1 MATASSIFK
10 IRAIADFLAP
20 RATDGSG
27 STLLSFRQSQAFY
40 VLSTDKRKGL
50 YFVSTQYAT
59 PFARTAVSGLVPMSH
74 FELVD
79 LLSKDPGS
87 SAAHA
92 RAKAAAAAAAASQ
105 QHQQAAVVAPAAE
118 PLPAASTSTAATA
131 GTSRPKENITKRLY
145 SYLHSNVR
153 RHSEGALLAPPELR
167 PGEEDHQ
174 ERRRAGTIPR
184 NVTPAQ
190 PQPRSMPA
198 APAAAN
204 NNSSSSSSSNLRR
217 SPTSML
223 MATPAAQQQHSVD
236 PAARV
241 TDIEVIAVA
250 APPSSSSSS
259 TTTASFAIRVTRCNA
274 PTTIVTRTYDDFTLL
289 ATSLLQTFAA
299 ANDNND
305 NGNDNGNDDRS
316 ALPALPLPPPSSSSL
331 TPALAEQLRRRL
343 DSYVRHLRHG
353 TPASV
358 GDCAAVCEFL
368 APRNAHEAMEQRP
381 RKDSGFSS
389 IPTTT
394 NNASVVD
401 GMAVDMESKL
411 NIMSP
416 RPYRRAAAAAAVA
429 SDEETGGA
437 DFDFAED
444 FYQAYV

>member
-79 LLSKDPGS
+79 LLSKDPGC
-87 SAAHA
+87 SAAQA

-105 QHQQAAVVAPAAE
+105 QQQQQAAVVAPAAE
-118 PLPAASTSTAATA
+118 PLPAASTSTAAAA
-131 GTSRPKENITKRLY
+131 GASRPKENITKRLY

-198 APAAAN
+198 QAAA
-204 NNSSSSSSSNLRR
+204 NNSSSSSSNNLRR

-250 APPSSSSSS
+250 APPSSS

-299 ANDNND
+299 TNDD
-305 NGNDNGNDDRS
+305 NDDRS
-316 ALPALPLPPPSSSSL
+316 ALPALPPPPPSSSL
-331 TPALAEQLRRRL
+331 TPSLAEQLRRRL
-343 DSYVRHLRHG
+343 GSYVRHLRHG

-389 IPTTT
+389 IPTSTTKT

-416 RPYRRAAAAAAVA
+416 RPYRRAAAVT

>member
-20 RATDGSG
+20 KASDGSG

-87 SAAHA
+87 SAAQA
-92 RAKAAAAAAAASQ
+92 KAKAAAAAAAAAS
-105 QHQQAAVVAPAAE
+105 QAAAAAVIAPAAE
-118 PLPAASTSTAATA
+118 PLPAASTSRT
-131 GTSRPKENITKRLY
+131 KENITKRLY

-167 PGEEDHQ
+167 PGEEDHRNH

-190 PQPRSMPA
+190 QQQQQQQQKSS
-198 APAAAN
+198 
-204 NNSSSSSSSNLRR
+204 NSNNLRR

-223 MATPAAQQQHSVD
+223 MMMATPAAQQQQHSVD

-250 APPSSSSSS
+250 AN
-259 TTTASFAIRVTRCNA
+259 TTTTTSFAIRVTRDNA
-274 PTTIVTRTYDDFTLL
+274 PTTIVTRTYDDFTIL
-289 ATSLLQTFAA
+289 ATSLLQTFA
-299 ANDNND
+299 NGSGDRDDEENN
-305 NGNDNGNDDRS
+305 NRG
-316 ALPALPLPPPSSSSL
+316 ALPALPPPPPSSSSTTTL
-331 TPALAEQLRRRL
+331 ITPALAEQLRRRL
-343 DSYVRHLRHG
+343 DAYVRHLRHG
-353 TPASV
+353 TPATV

-368 APRNAHEAMEQRP
+368 APRDAHEAIEQQRP

-389 IPTTT
+389 SFGV
-394 NNASVVD
+394 NANASSVD

-416 RPYRRAAAAAAVA
+416 RPRRAVTA
-429 SDEETGGA
+429 SDEQQETTTGGGE
-437 DFDFAED
+437 FDFAED

>member
-87 SAAHA
+87 SAAQA

-105 QHQQAAVVAPAAE
+105 PQAAVVAPAAE
-118 PLPAASTSTAATA
+118 PLPAASTSTAAAA
-131 GTSRPKENITKRLY
+131 GASRPKENITKRLY

-167 PGEEDHQ
+167 PGEEEHQ

-198 APAAAN
+198 QAAA
-204 NNSSSSSSSNLRR
+204 NNSSSSNNNLRR

-223 MATPAAQQQHSVD
+223 MATPAAQQHSVD

-250 APPSSSSSS
+250 APPSSS
-259 TTTASFAIRVTRCNA
+259 TTTSFAIRVTRCNA
-274 PTTIVTRTYDDFTLL
+274 PTTIVNRTYDDFTLL

-299 ANDNND
+299 TNSGANDD
-305 NGNDNGNDDRS
+305 DDRG
-316 ALPALPLPPPSSSSL
+316 ALPALPPPPPSSSL
-331 TPALAEQLRRRL
+331 TPSLAEQLRRRL

-389 IPTTT
+389 IPTTKP

-416 RPYRRAAAAAAVA
+416 RPYRRAPAAVVA
-429 SDEETGGA
+429 SDEETGGG